1 VTERQLQ
8 GKVAWITGAGSG
20 IGRCAAVG
28 LAREGATVVLTGRRP
43 EALTETAK
51 LIGEAAKIEPGD
63 VTDAARIAEIA
74 SSIGNGFN
82 RLDIV
87 VNNAGINIVERK
99 WRDLKPAAI
108 DQLLATNL
116 HSAFYCVVAALP
128 LMRARKDGLF
138 IHIGSRAGRVW
149 DGPSG
154 ACYITSKAALA
165 ALSHSINR
173 EECLNGIRS
182 CIINPGETVTPILKT
197 RGVPVSDE
205 EISRLLTPED
215 CADVIRYIA
224 CLPARVCM
232 SEVMLTPTWNRS
244 YVTALMAANGGGGS
258 GSGSGSG

>member
-1 VTERQLQ
+1 MLRLQ

-20 IGRCAAVG
+20 IGRSAAIA
-28 LAREGATVVLTGRRP
+28 LAQEGAKVVLTGRRAEP
-43 EALTETAK
+43 LAETAA
-51 LIGEAAKIEPGD
+51 LIGADAIIEPGD
-63 VTDAARIAEIA
+63 VGDAPRIAAIA
-74 SSIGNGFN
+74 SGIGASFN

-99 WRDLKPAAI
+99 WRELKPAAI

-116 HSAFYCVVAALP
+116 HSAFYCVIAALP

-197 RGVPVSDE
+197 RGVAMSEDE
-205 EISRLLTPED
+205 LSRLLTPED
-215 CADVIRYIA
+215 CADLIRYIA
-224 CLPARVCM
+224 CLPARVCL

-244 YVTALMAANGGGGS
+244 YVTALTAANGGS
-258 GSGSGSG
+258 G

>member
-1 VTERQLQ
+1 MLRLQ

-20 IGRCAAVG
+20 IGQAAAVG
-28 LAREGATVVLTGRRP
+28 LAGEGATVVLTGRRP
-43 EALTETAK
+43 EALAETAA
-51 LIGEAAKIEPGD
+51 LVGAAAIVEPGD
-63 VTDAARIAEIA
+63 VTDAARVAEIA
-74 SSIGNGFN
+74 SGIFTRFN

-197 RGVPVSDE
+197 RGVPMSDD
-205 EISRLLTPED
+205 EISRLLTPAD

-244 YVTALMAANGGGGS
+244 YVTALPAASGGGS
-258 GSGSGSG
+258 CGGSDGG

>member
-1 VTERQLQ
+1 MLPLQ

-20 IGRCAAVG
+20 IGQSAAVG
-28 LAREGATVVLTGRRP
+28 LAKDGATVVLTGRRAQ
-43 EALTETAK
+43 ALAETAA
-51 LIGEAAKIEPGD
+51 LIGPAAKIEPGD

-74 SSIGNGFN
+74 GVIGSSFN

-87 VNNAGINIVERK
+87 VNNAGINIVERQ
-99 WRDLKPAAI
+99 WRELKPAAI
-108 DQLLATNL
+108 DRLLATNL
-116 HSAFYCVVAALP
+116 HSVFYCVVAALP

-197 RGVPVSDE
+197 RGVSMSDE
-205 EISRLLTPED
+205 ELSRLLTPED
-215 CADVIRYIA
+215 CADLIRYIA
-224 CLPARVCM
+224 CLPARVCL

-244 YVTALMAANGGGGS
+244 YVTALMAANGTS
-258 GSGSGSG
+258 LDP